1 MPSHTAEPEV
11 EVGLEIG
18 RENCGKIREYVG
30 KMQVWETMGCSEK
43 YVCV

>member
-18 RENCGKIREYVG
+18 RENCGKMREYVG
-30 KMQVWETMGCSEK
+30 EIASVGNDGMQ
-43 YVCV
+43 